1 MSRRL
6 PAGTDAVS
14 EVTARRLS
22 IYLRGLQQLEADGVR
37 TISSHDFARRFHLNS
52 AQIRKDLAMFGEF
65 GIRGVGYEVSTLARH
80 IAGLLGIDA
89 EKRVVLCGA
98 GHLGQALAGYGGFN
112 SAGFRVVALFD
123 VDPEKIGTSIRG
135 GIPIRDAAGIAGF
148 LAREPVDIAVVAV
161 PAEAAQRTTD
171 ALVAAGVRAILNF
184 APVRLKAPES
194 VFVKNVDLKIQLET
208 LSFYLRNA

>member
-6 PAGTDAVS
+6 SPGDAVS

-22 IYLRGLQQLEADGVR
+22 VYLRGLQQLEADGVR

-52 AQIRKDLAMFGEF
+52 AQIRKDLATFGEF
-65 GIRGVGYEVSTLARH
+65 GIRGVGYDVATLRRH
-80 IAGLLGIDA
+80 IVALLGIDS
-89 EKRVVLCGA
+89 EKRVILCGA

-123 VDPEKIGTSIRG
+123 VDPAKIGRTIHG
-135 GIPIRDAAGIAGF
+135 NLPILDGAGLPAF
-148 LAREPVDIAVVAV
+148 LAGNKVDIAVVAV
-161 PAEAAQRTTD
+161 PPDAAQATTD
-171 ALVAAGVRAILNF
+171 ALVAGGVRAILNF
-184 APVRLKAPES
+184 APLRLKAPES
-194 VFVKNVDLKIQLET
+194 VFVKNVDLKIHLET